1 MILRY
6 IIFAITSIAINLLT
20 QYFVLIFADVLY
32 IAMFFGTFLGLIT
45 KYFLDKKF
53 IFYYKS
59 KNKIDD
65 GKNFFMYS
73 FFGIFTTL
81 VFWEFE
87 IFFDAVFKSDLAKYV
102 GALLGLV
109 IGYILKYFLDK
120 NFVFKE
126 KV

>member
-6 IIFAITSIAINLLT
+6 IIFAIISITINLLA
-20 QYFVLIFADVLY
+20 QYFVLIFADVLC

-53 IFYYKS
+53 IFYYRS

-65 GKNFFMYS
+65 GKKFFVYS

-81 VFWEFE
+81 VFWGFE
-87 IFFDAVFKSDLAKYV
+87 ISFDAVFKSDLAKYV

-126 KV
+126 RV

>member
-6 IIFAITSIAINLLT
+6 IIFAIISIAINLLT
-20 QYFVLIFADVLY
+20 QYFVLIFANVLC

-53 IFYYKS
+53 IFYYRS

-81 VFWEFE
+81 VFWGFE
-87 IFFDAVFKSDLAKYV
+87 ISFDVVFKSDLAKYV

-126 KV
+126 RV

>member
-53 IFYYKS
+53 IFYYRS

-65 GKNFFMYS
+65 GKKFFMYS

-81 VFWEFE
+81 VFWGFE
-87 IFFDAVFKSDLAKYV
+87 ISFDAVFKNDLAKYV

>member
-6 IIFAITSIAINLLT
+6 IIFAIISIAINLLT
-20 QYFVLIFADVLY
+20 QYFVLIFADVLC

-53 IFYYKS
+53 IFYYRS

-65 GKNFFMYS
+65 GKKFFVYS

-81 VFWEFE
+81 VFWGFE
-87 IFFDAVFKSDLAKYV
+87 ISFDAVFKSDLAKYV

-109 IGYILKYFLDK
+109 IGYVLKYFLDK

-126 KV
+126 RV

>member
-53 IFYYKS
+53 IFYYRS

-65 GKNFFMYS
+65 GKIFFMYS

-81 VFWEFE
+81 VFWGFE
-87 IFFDAVFKSDLAKYV
+87 ISFDTVFKSDLAKYV
-102 GALLGLV
+102 GALLGLI

>member
-6 IIFAITSIAINLLT
+6 IIFAIISIAINLLT

-53 IFYYKS
+53 IFYYRS

-65 GKNFFMYS
+65 GKKFFMYS

-81 VFWEFE
+81 VFWGFE
-87 IFFDAVFKSDLAKYV
+87 ISFDAIFKSDLAKYV

>member
-6 IIFAITSIAINLLT
+6 IIFAIISIAINLLT

-53 IFYYKS
+53 IFYYRS

-65 GKNFFMYS
+65 GKKFFMYS

-81 VFWEFE
+81 VFLGFE
-87 IFFDAVFKSDLAKYV
+87 ISFDAVFKSDLAKYV

>member
-6 IIFAITSIAINLLT
+6 IIFAIISIAINLLT
-20 QYFVLIFADVLY
+20 QYFVLIFADVLC

-53 IFYYKS
+53 IFYYRS

-65 GKNFFMYS
+65 GKKFFMYS

-81 VFWEFE
+81 VFWGFE
-87 IFFDAVFKSDLAKYV
+87 ISFDAVFKSDLAKYV

>member
-6 IIFAITSIAINLLT
+6 IIFAIISIAINLLT
-20 QYFVLIFADVLY
+20 QYFVLIFADVLC

-53 IFYYKS
+53 IFYYRS

-65 GKNFFMYS
+65 GKKFFMYS

-81 VFWEFE
+81 VFWGFE
-87 IFFDAVFKSDLAKYV
+87 ISFDAVFKSDLAKYV

-126 KV
+126 KI

>member
-6 IIFAITSIAINLLT
+6 IIFAIISIAINLLA
-20 QYFVLIFADVLY
+20 QYFVLIFADVLC

-53 IFYYKS
+53 IFYYRS

-65 GKNFFMYS
+65 GKKFFMYS

-81 VFWEFE
+81 VFWGFE
-87 IFFDAVFKSDLAKYV
+87 ISFDAVFKSDLAKYV

-126 KV
+126 RV

>member
-6 IIFAITSIAINLLT
+6 IIFAIISIAINLST

-53 IFYYKS
+53 IFYYRS

-65 GKNFFMYS
+65 SKNFFMYS

-81 VFWEFE
+81 VFWGFE
-87 IFFDAVFKSDLAKYV
+87 ISFDAIFKSDLAKYV

>member
-6 IIFAITSIAINLLT
+6 IIFAIISIAINLST

-53 IFYYKS
+53 IFYYRS

-65 GKNFFMYS
+65 SRNFFMYS

-81 VFWEFE
+81 VFWGFE
-87 IFFDAVFKSDLAKYV
+87 ISFDAIFKSDLAKYV

>member
-6 IIFAITSIAINLLT
+6 IIFAIISIAINLST

-53 IFYYKS
+53 IFYYRS

-65 GKNFFMYS
+65 SKNFFMYS

-81 VFWEFE
+81 VFWGFE
-87 IFFDAVFKSDLAKYV
+87 ISFDAIFKSDLAKYV

-126 KV
+126 RV

>member
-6 IIFAITSIAINLLT
+6 VIFAIISIAVNLLA
-20 QYFVLIFADVLY
+20 QCFVLIFVDVLY
-32 IAMFFGTFLGLIT
+32 IAMFFGTFGGLIT

-53 IFYYKS
+53 IFYYRS

-65 GKNFFMYS
+65 SKNFFMYS

-81 VFWEFE
+81 VFWGFE
-87 IFFDAVFKSDLAKYV
+87 ISFDTVFKSDFAKYT
-102 GALLGLV
+102 GALLGLI
-109 IGYILKYFLDK
+109 IGYISKYFLDK

-126 KV
+126 KA

>member
-6 IIFAITSIAINLLT
+6 IIFAIISIAINLLT
-20 QYFVLIFADVLY
+20 QYFVLIFADVLC

-53 IFYYKS
+53 IFYYRS

-65 GKNFFMYS
+65 GKKFFMYS

-81 VFWEFE
+81 VFWGFE
-87 IFFDAVFKSDLAKYV
+87 ISFDAVFKSDLAKYV
-102 GALLGLV
+102 GALLGLI

>member
-6 IIFAITSIAINLLT
+6 VIFAIISIAVNLLA
-20 QYFVLIFADVLY
+20 QCFVLIFVDVLY
-32 IAMFFGTFLGLIT
+32 IAMFFGTFGGLIT

-53 IFYYKS
+53 IFYYRS

-81 VFWEFE
+81 VFWGFE
-87 IFFDAVFKSDLAKYV
+87 ISFDTVFKSDFAKYT
-102 GALLGLV
+102 GALLGLI
-109 IGYILKYFLDK
+109 IGYISKYFLDK

-126 KV
+126 KA

>member
-81 VFWEFE
+81 VFWGFE

>member
-1 MILRY
+1 
-6 IIFAITSIAINLLT
+6 
-20 QYFVLIFADVLY
+20 
-32 IAMFFGTFLGLIT
+32 MFFGTFLGLIT

-53 IFYYKS
+53 IFYYRS

-65 GKNFFMYS
+65 GKKFFMYS

-81 VFWEFE
+81 VFWGFE
-87 IFFDAVFKSDLAKYV
+87 ISFDAVFKSDLAKYV

-126 KV
+126 RV

>member
-20 QYFVLIFADVLY
+20 QYFVSIFADVLY

-53 IFYYKS
+53 IFYYRS

-65 GKNFFMYS
+65 GKKFFMYS

-81 VFWEFE
+81 VFWGFE
-87 IFFDAVFKSDLAKYV
+87 ISFDAVFKSDLAKYV

-126 KV
+126 RV

>member
-6 IIFAITSIAINLLT
+6 IIFAIISIAINLLT
-20 QYFVLIFADVLY
+20 QYFVLIFADVLC

-53 IFYYKS
+53 IFYYRS

-65 GKNFFMYS
+65 GKKFFMYS

-81 VFWEFE
+81 VFWGFE
-87 IFFDAVFKSDLAKYV
+87 ISFDAVFKSDLAKYV

-126 KV
+126 RV

>member
-6 IIFAITSIAINLLT
+6 IIFAIISIAINLLT

-53 IFYYKS
+53 IFYYRS

-65 GKNFFMYS
+65 GKKFFMYS

-81 VFWEFE
+81 VFWGFE
-87 IFFDAVFKSDLAKYV
+87 ISFDAVFKSDLAKYV

>member
-81 VFWEFE
+81 VFWGFE
-87 IFFDAVFKSDLAKYV
+87 IFFDAIFKSDLAKYV

>member
-6 IIFAITSIAINLLT
+6 VIFAIISIAVNLLV
-20 QYFVLIFADVLY
+20 QCFVLIFVDVLY
-32 IAMFFGTFLGLIT
+32 IAMFFGTFGGLIT

-53 IFYYKS
+53 IFYYRS

-81 VFWEFE
+81 VFWGFE
-87 IFFDAVFKSDLAKYV
+87 ISFDTVFKSDFAKYT
-102 GALLGLV
+102 GALLGLI
-109 IGYILKYFLDK
+109 IGYISKYFLDK

-126 KV
+126 KA

>member
-6 IIFAITSIAINLLT
+6 IIFAIISIAINLLA

-32 IAMFFGTFLGLIT
+32 IAMLFGTFLGLIT
-45 KYFLDKKF
+45 KYLLDKKF

-65 GKNFFMYS
+65 GKKFFMYS

-81 VFWEFE
+81 VFWGFE
-87 IFFDAVFKSDLAKYV
+87 ISFDAVFKSDLAKYV